1 MMLNL
6 FKPKRKQCCKCFN
19 TFYQTEITYAID
31 GYTLFEVSP
40 CCKTDWI
47 IV

>member
-19 TFYQTEITYAID
+19 TFYKTEITYGID
-31 GYTLFEVSP
+31 IRFEVSP
-40 CCKTDWI
+40 CCETDWI